1 MGETFGKSP
10 ENLLDAVT
18 KRCSYSI
25 NNSPTSMSMI
35 DEVELLHCLLIITPP
50 VYFFGVTDDPG
61 WGRGEMAEDAKC
73 MN

>member
-1 MGETFGKSP
+1 
-10 ENLLDAVT
+10 
-18 KRCSYSI
+18 
-25 NNSPTSMSMI
+25 MSMI